1 MLPAARPSGIDF
13 KLGVFLLGAHALFQ
27 SSAATPL
34 NPGAIMKQPLQKSKP
49 GDASMPYQVLVVDDE
64 EDLLELVRYNL
75 SRDGYKVTCVATGEE
90 AFRAARKQTPDLIVL
105 DLMLPGV
112 DGLEVCRRLKGE
124 PKTRDIPIIMLTAKS
139 EESDMVAGL
148 ERGADDYIT
157 KPFSPRVLS
166 ARVKALLRRRE
177 VERHAEI
184 ENTIDV
190 HELSIH
196 PGRHEVTLAGAPLE
210 LTYTEFALLQF
221 LAKRPGWAY
230 TRAQIVDAVKGEDYP
245 VTERSVDVQVA
256 GLRKKLGDFGL
267 YIETVRGVGY
277 RFRP

>member
-1 MLPAARPSGIDF
+1 MIGTSDTAATYMS
-13 KLGVFLLGAHALFQ
+13 KTK
-27 SSAATPL
+27 SSAEQT
-34 NPGAIMKQPLQKSKP
+34 GTHYI
-49 GDASMPYQVLVVDDE
+49 LVVDDE

-75 SRDGYKVTCVATGEE
+75 SREGFRVTCVGTGED
-90 AFRAARKQTPDLIVL
+90 AIKSARKQPPDLIVL
-105 DLMLPGV
+105 DLMLPAV
-112 DGLEVCRRLKGE
+112 DGLEVCRRLKGDS
-124 PKTRDIPIIMLTAKS
+124 KTRDVPIIMLTAKS

-148 ERGADDYIT
+148 ERGADDYIA

-177 VERHAEI
+177 AQLRNELET
-184 ENTIDV
+184 TIDV

-196 PGRHEVTLAGAPLE
+196 PGRHEVSLAGDPLE

-256 GLRKKLGDFGL
+256 GLRKKMGEFGS

-277 RFRP
+277 RFRA